1 MRLRACQRQAHM
13 MILLLLEQRDLRVP
27 RRQQGQGGRLDAAHV
42 QGTVIEDGEKA
53 RSVDPHQPVRPLAA
67 EG

>member
-1 MRLRACQRQAHM
+1 M

-27 RRQQGQGGRLDAAHV
+27 RRQQGQGGRLDTPYV
-42 QGTVIEDGEKA
+42 QGAVVENGEKA
-53 RSVDPHQPVRPLAA
+53 GGIDPNQPIRFLAA